1 MCARSSLKAGC
12 ERSPAI
18 RRKVFASKCKAFQAK
33 GLASDWRMLG
43 FQSDSHCRTFDELQ
57 VVADLADDPEGRE
70 HHAVRTSK
78 ARSWAAIWLVKFAAL
93 RFEK

>member
-1 MCARSSLKAGC
+1 
-12 ERSPAI
+12 
-18 RRKVFASKCKAFQAK
+18 
-33 GLASDWRMLG
+33 MLG
-43 FQSDSHCRTFDELQ
+43 LSSDSHCRTFDELQ

-70 HHAVRTSK
+70 HHAVGTSK